1 MLKTKIKM
9 NLQLFADE
17 EVPGILSFGTALFY
31 KDGATK
37 KEIAAVKSIPAIGS
51 DPEKVDVTHLKSP
64 RKAYIK
70 GLQDTDNLEFAIIH
84 QGKNFA
90 DIHAL
95 VAAGKTLEWTI
106 EYPGGMTATFKGIPD
121 LKIDGAEVN
130 SAIGFN
136 LVVVVSEGPDVLPG
150 TP

>member
-1 MLKTKIKM
+1 MNSRIKM
-9 NLQLFADE
+9 NLQHFADK

-31 KDGATK
+31 RDGSKK

-95 VAAGKTLEWTI
+95 VSAGRTLDWVI
-106 EYPGGMTATFKGIPD
+106 EYPLGMTATFKGIPD
-121 LKIDGAEVN
+121 LKVDGAEVN

-136 LVVVVSEGPDVLPG
+136 LVVVVSEGPDMMPG
-150 TP
+150 TS